1 MCPRKGGKT
10 AKYLQLLELG
20 LEQFADLV
28 YLGVTACLD
37 LGIDQVAVHR
47 HFEYATL
54 GWDELPRS
62 HVRLKLGEQFVRHPD
77 GARGIVSVCAVF
89 DFDVPHGI
97 FSWAN
102 GFCGASRLDSI
113 TLCTGGQLATG
124 ALAGDPG
131 READILWP
139 FSFT

>member
-47 HFEYATL
+47 HLKYATL

-62 HVRLKLGEQFVRHPD
+62 NVRL
-77 GARGIVSVCAVF
+77 
-89 DFDVPHGI
+89 
-97 FSWAN
+97 
-102 GFCGASRLDSI
+102 
-113 TLCTGGQLATG
+113 
-124 ALAGDPG
+124 
-131 READILWP
+131 
-139 FSFT
+139 